1 MKIISCN
8 SNQELA
14 KSIATYIGVNLA
26 DASMRKFADDEIF
39 VEINENIR
47 G

>member
-14 KSIATYIGVNLA
+14 KSIATYIGVSLA

-39 VEINENIR
+39 V
-47 G
+47 